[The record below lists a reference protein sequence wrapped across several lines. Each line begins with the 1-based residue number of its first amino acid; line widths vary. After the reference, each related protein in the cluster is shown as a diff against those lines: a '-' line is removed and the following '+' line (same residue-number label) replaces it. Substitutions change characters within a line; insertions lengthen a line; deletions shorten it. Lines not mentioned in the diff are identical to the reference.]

1 MEGLN
6 YDLLIIGAGPAGLT
20 ASIYASRYKIK
31 HAVIGSLPGGTMTE
45 AHKICNF
52 PSEPNING
60 WDLAQKI
67 EGNARQLG
75 AEFIASEAI
84 DISGQYPNFLVKLV
98 DGQVLMTKTILLA
111 TGTKRRQ
118 LGLDNEQ
125 KYLGKG
131 LAYCATCDG
140 PFFKDKTVG
149 VLGGGNSAATAALYL
164 ADIAQ
169 QVYWFYLGDRPEAAE
184 PSWLEEIAKRD
195 NIKHQP
201 KAKISNLVGED
212 RLAGVELVGQDGQV
226 SQLALDGLF
235 VEIGSDPAMELLQQ
249 AGGQVNER
257 GYALVDAGQATTV
270 FGIWAAGDATTGSN
284 GLRQIVTACSEGA
297 IAADSLFVFLQKN
310 R

>member
-249 AGGQVNER
+249 TGGQVNER

-297 IAADSLFVFLQKN
+297 IAADSLFGFLQKN

>member
-1 MEGLN
+1 MEGQN
-6 YDLLIIGAGPAGLT
+6 YELLIIGAGPAGLT

-75 AEFIASEAI
+75 AEFIASEAVEI
-84 DISGQYPNFLVKLV
+84 GGQYPNFSVELAN
-98 DGQVLMTKTILLA
+98 GQVLLTKSVLLA
-111 TGTKRRQ
+111 TGTKRRH

-125 KYLGKG
+125 QYLGKG

-140 PFFKDKTVG
+140 PFFKDKIVG

-164 ADIAQ
+164 ADIAR

-235 VEIGSDPAMELLQQ
+235 VEIGSDPATGLLQQ
-249 AGGQVNER
+249 LGGQINER
-257 GYALVDAGQATTV
+257 GYAVVDAGQATTV
-270 FGIWAAGDATTGSN
+270 AGVWAAGDATTASN
-284 GLRQIVTACSEGA
+284 GLRQIITACSEGA
-297 IAADSLFVFLQKN
+297 IAADSIFGFLKKN
-310 R
+310 

>member
-1 MEGLN
+1 
-6 YDLLIIGAGPAGLT
+6 
-20 ASIYASRYKIK
+20 
-31 HAVIGSLPGGTMTE
+31 LPGGTMTE

-75 AEFIASEAI
+75 AEFIASEAVEI
-84 DISGQYPNFLVKLV
+84 GGQYPNFSVELAN
-98 DGQVLMTKTILLA
+98 GQVLLTKSVLLA
-111 TGTKRRQ
+111 TGTKRRH

-125 KYLGKG
+125 QYLGKG

-140 PFFKDKTVG
+140 PFFKDKIVG

-164 ADIAQ
+164 ADIAR

-235 VEIGSDPAMELLQQ
+235 VEIGSDPATGLLQQ
-249 AGGQVNER
+249 LGGQINER
-257 GYALVDAGQATTV
+257 GYAVVDAGQATTV
-270 FGIWAAGDATTGSN
+270 AGVWAAGDATTASN
-284 GLRQIVTACSEGA
+284 GLRQIITACSEGA
-297 IAADSLFVFLQKN
+297 IAADSIFGFLKKN
-310 R
+310 